1 MNGRHVSPSRPL
13 RSPILL
19 GAIAGLAGGIA
30 EVIWVGLYCTV
41 AGSDGFDIARQ
52 VAGTL
57 APVMSQAPYAPTV
70 GLAIHFSLS
79 IVLGIA
85 LVRPLMAVVRGRSA
99 ALEPISLGLLALI
112 WAVNFLLVLPILNP
126 AFPLLLPTWV
136 SLASKLLFAA
146 ALAAVLRL
154 GTRRP
159 KPATSKPFGQQA
171 WLSAP

>member
-1 MNGRHVSPSRPL
+1 MNSYSRPL
-13 RSPILL
+13 SSPILL

-30 EVIWVGLYCTV
+30 EVVWVGLYCTI
-41 AGSDGFDIARQ
+41 AGSNGFDIARQ

-57 APVMSQAPYAPTV
+57 AFVMSQTPYAPAV

-79 IVLGIA
+79 ILLGIA
-85 LVRPLMAVVRGRSA
+85 LVRPLMAIVRSRSA
-99 ALEPISLGLLALI
+99 ALEPISLGLLGLI
-112 WAVNFLLVLPILNP
+112 WAVNFLLVLPILNS

-146 ALAAVLRL
+146 GLTAVLRL
-154 GTRRP
+154 GTRVP
-159 KPATSKPFGQQA
+159 KSATSKSFGQPA